1 MASEN
6 LQLKNSCADHHE
18 EISSP
23 VLRVLQVNDRGMVF
37 ESRNDFEIGDIIE
50 LGFHV
55 KYFAGPNQPEG
66 RVERTEFITAHGV
79 IVSSMLCASAD
90 GNLVHEVAM
99 LFHEMDRRDSR
110 ALRRFTEMEGQRKSL
125 GQEHGPEEDAV
136 SGMIGMN

>member
-6 LQLKNSCADHHE
+6 LQLKNSCADRHE

-37 ESRNDFEIGDIIE
+37 ESRSSFEIGDIIE

-55 KYFAGPNQPEG
+55 KYFAGPNHPDG

-79 IVSSMLCASAD
+79 IVSSMLCASSD
-90 GNLVHEVAM
+90 GELVHEVAM
-99 LFHEMDRRDSR
+99 LFNEMDRRDSR
-110 ALRRFTEMEGQRKSL
+110 ALRRFTEIDGNDRSSSERDNC
-125 GQEHGPEEDAV
+125 QEPGV
-136 SGMIGMN
+136 GVIGMN